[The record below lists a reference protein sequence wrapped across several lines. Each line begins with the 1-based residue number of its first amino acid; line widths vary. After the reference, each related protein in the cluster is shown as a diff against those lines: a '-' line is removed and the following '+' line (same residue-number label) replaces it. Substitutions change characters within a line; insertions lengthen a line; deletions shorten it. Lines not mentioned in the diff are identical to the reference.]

1 MAVFGAIGGY
11 DRGGDKVRQQTDF
24 VASRFH
30 GGQNLRIEP
39 LAMGASGD
47 LAYTVWIERGEVR
60 VVGRDDYVPLALR
73 ATHIFRRENGTGR
86 SSTATAM
93 GWWRRAMCRR
103 PASARASRRNRGD
116 QQGMR
121 HSFYRPKGN

>member
-1 MAVFGAIGGY
+1 VAVFGAIGGY

-30 GGQNLRIEP
+30 GGQNLRFEP

-73 ATHIFRRENGTGR
+73 VTHIFRRENGDWKLIHRHGDGVAEK
-86 SSTATAM
+86 SDVP
-93 GWWRRAMCRR
+93 
-103 PASARASRRNRGD
+103 PARQRQGVAS
-116 QQGMR
+116 
-121 HSFYRPKGN
+121 